1 MKALVTGATGFVGS
15 HLVRALL
22 RRGDSVRILTRTAD
36 RGALLKSAGAEIRI
50 GDLGKPDGINGIAA
64 GMDVVFHLARSET
77 SQSAAVFDL
86 VDVQGTQTMLAEAE
100 RAAVG
105 RVVYTGTISGFT
117 LAQLRDGAVVDER
130 SAFDDTGLFGNYA
143 RAKARAEEAV
153 LAANRRG
160 MIEGVIVR
168 LGLVCGVG
176 TSIFPAHVCQVV
188 APRWAILFGDGS
200 VPLPLTFIDNAIDA
214 LILGATA
221 PGIAGESFNIVD
233 DEVLTQGEYLA
244 LLKQSTGGIPRVVRL
259 PRIAYYAV
267 GVLSEIAAA
276 ARKKE
281 PSTNRYRIRTRL
293 KRVRWDCSKAHRMLQ
308 WRPRVPLREG
318 LTNTFRTYAARSLD
332 T

>member
-36 RGALLKSAGAEIRI
+36 RAALLKSAGAEVRI
-50 GDLGKPDGINGIAA
+50 GDLGKPDGINGIAE

-100 RAAVG
+100 LAAVR
-105 RVVYTGTISGFT
+105 RVVYSGTISGFT
-117 LAQLRDGAVVDER
+117 LAQLRDCAVVDER
-130 SAFDDTGLFGNYA
+130 SAFDYTGLFGNYA

-160 MIEGVIVR
+160 TIEGVIVR

-188 APRWAILFGDGS
+188 APHWAILFGDGS

-233 DEVLTQGEYLA
+233 DEVLTQREYLA
-244 LLKQSTGGIPRVVRL
+244 LLKQSTGGMPRVVRL